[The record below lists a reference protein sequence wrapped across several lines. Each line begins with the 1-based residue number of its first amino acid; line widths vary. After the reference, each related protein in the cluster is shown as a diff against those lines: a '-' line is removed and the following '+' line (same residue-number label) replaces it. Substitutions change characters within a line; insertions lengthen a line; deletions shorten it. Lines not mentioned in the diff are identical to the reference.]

1 MSRLAWMLALVL
13 LPAGLA
19 GAQPVPAGGTLFDV
33 PVKSLVELRFENVVR
48 QQHDLSCG
56 AAALATLLRHYHDEE
71 IDEQAVIQG
80 IFEFGDEQK
89 ISRSG
94 FSMQEL
100 KRYAEGRGYVVQGYR
115 LAGVEVLQDL
125 KLPFLTLI
133 QLNGYDHFVVIRGAE
148 RDTVFVA
155 DPAFG
160 NLRMNLGSFDRAWKK
175 VALFAVDPAVNEEI
189 ARTGAIP
196 PEVLLRTTSFIDDGR
211 VLRAR
216 SEDVPTLTDFGFRP
230 MQPGFGVFR

>member
-1 MSRLAWMLALVL
+1 VSRLAWTLALLL
-13 LPAGLA
+13 LPASLA
-19 GAQPVPAGGTLFDV
+19 GAQPVPAGGTLFEV

-56 AAALATLLRHYHDEE
+56 AAALATLLRHYYNEE
-71 IDEQAVIQG
+71 LDEQAVIQG
-80 IFEFGDEQK
+80 IFEFGDEDK
-89 ISRSG
+89 ISHQG

-115 LAGVEVLQDL
+115 LAGVEVLEDV

-133 QLNGYDHFVVIRGAE
+133 QVNAYDHFVVVRGAE
-148 RDTVFVA
+148 QGVVFVA

-160 NLRMNLGSFDRAWKK
+160 NLRMDLESFDRAWKK

-189 ARTGAIP
+189 ARNGSIP
-196 PEVLLRTTSFIDDGR
+196 DDVLLQTSSFVDEGR

-216 SEDVPTLTDFGFRP
+216 SEDVPALTDFGFRP
-230 MQPGFGVFR
+230 LQPAYGVFR